1 MQGEGQPLTG
11 EELYGTAKKWT
22 RELEQLPLHSHG
34 AVIQAMQ
41 IAYEHRNLTMKR
53 EEVLR
58 QQRMQEQQLENQ
70 RRAIELQE
78 KMQQQRDA
86 DNLRQTAA
94 ATAQPQ

>member
-1 MQGEGQPLTG
+1 MQGEGQPLTS

-34 AVIQAMQ
+34 AVIQAMN
-41 IAYEHRNLTMKR
+41 IAFEHRNMTMKR

-58 QQRMQEQQLENQ
+58 QQRLQEQQVENQ

-78 KMQQQRDA
+78 KRQ
-86 DNLRQTAA
+86 QTADA
-94 ATAQPQ
+94 EAMRNAVPQ